1 AHRYGPLIAIDCVA
15 SLGGVPV
22 DVDAWGIDAA
32 GSCTQKCLGAVPGL
46 APITIGPRAMEVIR
60 KRRVKPTTWYFDLS
74 LLFQY
79 WGEAGGAKNRVFHH
93 TAPIASIYAL
103 REALRLVL
111 EEGLEQ
117 RWARH
122 RAAHERLAAGLERLD
137 IRLFTPAAH
146 RLPHINVLE
155 IPAGADDAGV
165 RHRLL

>member
-1 AHRYGPLIAIDCVA
+1 MPSRN
-15 SLGGVPV
+15 
-22 DVDAWGIDAA
+22 
-32 GSCTQKCLGAVPGL
+32 
-46 APITIGPRAMEVIR
+46 
-60 KRRVKPTTWYFDLS
+60 
-74 LLFQY
+74 
-79 WGEAGGAKNRVFHH
+79 EAGRPKDRVFHH

-122 RAAHERLAAGLERLD
+122 RAAHERLAAGLERLG

-165 RHRLL
+165 RRRLLERGIEIAGGFGPLKGRTWRVGLMGHTARAENVERFLSALATILRNKA